1 MRITDRRS
9 MSRNLPPSPNM
20 PALPTIN
27 IARDT
32 LPAYNAEGQGLV
44 SAGPRPAP
52 PVMPRMPQL
61 NIPQGHSHSLADFA
75 AGKGAG
81 QGFVPNTPLPAA
93 TQVKMPSLRLDADY
107 ATRDRDLSRYNL
119 RNQGVSPA
127 GQYNRPS
134 HTLEIYGQGRTL
146 DVSHI
151 NRMGTPM
158 GTGAGAMNHGP
169 AHNFGGDPRMDA
181 EMASIRPTAA
191 QMDISTA
198 MRGQRDRKMAEFVQA
213 NKNQPIGVSGFDRR
227 IKGLKRAESK
237 AIPIHNHPII
247 PRAVMP
253 SAPKVG
259 HLLSPAKKM
268 NLEAQY
274 IAPPIRNGDMGGT
287 FASMS
292 TISGNIGMSPG
303 RAFGAEAH
311 LFR

>member
-1 MRITDRRS
+1 MRITDSRS

-20 PALPTIN
+20 PALPTLN

-44 SAGPRPAP
+44 AAGPRPAP
-52 PVMPRMPQL
+52 PVMPKAPKIS
-61 NIPQGHSHSLADFA
+61 IPQGHSHSLADFA

-93 TQVKMPSLRLDADY
+93 PQVKIPSLQLNADY
-107 ATRDRDLSRYNL
+107 ARRDRDLSRYNL
-119 RNQGVSPA
+119 RTRGVVPQ

-134 HTLEIYGQGRTL
+134 HTLEIYGQGPTL
-146 DVSHI
+146 DISHI

-158 GTGAGAMNHGP
+158 GAGASAMNHGP
-169 AHNFGGDPRMDA
+169 SHTFGGDPRMDA

-191 QMDISTA
+191 QMDITSA
-198 MRGQRDRKMAEFVQA
+198 MRGQRDSKMAEFVRR
-213 NKNQPIGVSGFDRR
+213 NHSTPVGISGFDRR
-227 IKGLKRAESK
+227 LKGLRPTEKQ
-237 AIPIHNHPII
+237 IPIQSMPIL
-247 PRAVMP
+247 PAATMP
-253 SAPKVG
+253 SSPKVG
-259 HLLSPAKKM
+259 HLVQPAKKM

-292 TISGNIGMSPG
+292 TVSGNIGMSPG

>member
-20 PALPTIN
+20 PALPTLN

-32 LPAYNAEGQGLV
+32 LPAYNAEI
-44 SAGPRPAP
+44 
-52 PVMPRMPQL
+52 
-61 NIPQGHSHSLADFA
+61 NIPQGHQHSLADFA

-93 TQVKMPSLRLDADY
+93 PQVTMPTLQLNADY
-107 ATRDRDLSRYNL
+107 ARRDRDLSRYNL
-119 RNQGVSPA
+119 RSRGITPQS
-127 GQYNRPS
+127 QYNRPS
-134 HTLEIYGQGRTL
+134 HTIEIYGQGPTL

-158 GTGAGAMNHGP
+158 GVGADAMNHGP

-181 EMASIRPTAA
+181 QMAGVRPTAA
-191 QMDISTA
+191 QLDPRDA
-198 MRGQRDRKMAEFVQA
+198 MRSQKDTKLAEFVRR
-213 NKNQPIGVSGFDRR
+213 NHNNPVGISGFDRR
-227 IKGLKRAESK
+227 LQGLKAESK
-237 AIPIHNHPII
+237 QIPIHSHPIVPASTM
-247 PRAVMP
+247 PRAP
-253 SAPKVG
+253 QVG
-259 HLLSPAKKM
+259 HLVKPAKKM

-292 TISGNIGMSPG
+292 SISGNIGMSPG

>member
-1 MRITDRRS
+1 

-44 SAGPRPAP
+44 AAGPRPAP
-52 PVMPRMPQL
+52 PVMPSIPQL
-61 NIPQGHSHSLADFA
+61 NIPQGPQYSLADFA

-81 QGFVPNTPLPAA
+81 QGFVANTPLPATHA
-93 TQVKMPSLRLDADY
+93 TKMPSLRLDADY
-107 ATRDRDLSRYNL
+107 ARRDRDLSRYNL
-119 RNQGVSPA
+119 RTRGVVPQ
-127 GQYNRPS
+127 GQYSRPS
-134 HTLEIYGQGRTL
+134 HTLEIYGQGPSL
-146 DVSHI
+146 DVSDL

-191 QMDISTA
+191 QMDISSA
-198 MRGQRDRKMAEFVQA
+198 MRGQRDSKMAEFVRRNHA
-213 NKNQPIGVSGFDRR
+213 TPVGVSGFDRR
-227 IKGLKRAESK
+227 LNGLTPTPKQ
-237 AIPIHNHPII
+237 IPIHSMPILPAATT
-247 PRAVMP
+247 PRAP
-253 SAPKVG
+253 QVG
-259 HLLSPAKKM
+259 HLVEPAKRM

-274 IAPPIRNGDMGGT
+274 VAPPIRNGDMGGT